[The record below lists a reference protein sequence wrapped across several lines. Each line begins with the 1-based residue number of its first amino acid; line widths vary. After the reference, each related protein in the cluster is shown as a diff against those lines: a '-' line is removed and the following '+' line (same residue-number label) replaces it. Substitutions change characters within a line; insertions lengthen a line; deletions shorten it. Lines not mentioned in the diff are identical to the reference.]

1 MLLIL
6 EEEEVEVE
14 EPLEEGEEL
23 LPGVEEMRMK
33 MRKD

>member
-1 MLLIL
+1 MLLIP
-6 EEEEVEVE
+6 EEEEEGE

-23 LPGVEEMRMK
+23 LPGVEGTRMK